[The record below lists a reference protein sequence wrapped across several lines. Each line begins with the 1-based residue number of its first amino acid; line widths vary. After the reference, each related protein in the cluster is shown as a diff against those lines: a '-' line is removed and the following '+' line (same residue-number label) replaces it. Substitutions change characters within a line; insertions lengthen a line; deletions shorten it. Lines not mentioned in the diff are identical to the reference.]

1 MEILVIT
8 SDKLLR
14 DRVKVG
20 LQQFPEFRVT
30 CGESFPGVNMLRT
43 VDFDLVFLELGE
55 TAHDCL
61 SLVQHLR
68 SFDQRT
74 ELVALA
80 DDRTIKDLAREK
92 QKHGIT
98 AFLANP
104 LDVTEFFRLISRL
117 RSRREE
123 TENNAAPSR

>member
-14 DRVKVG
+14 DQVKVG

-30 CGESFPGVNMLRT
+30 CGESFPGVNMLRSI
-43 VDFDLVFLELGE
+43 DFDLVFLELGE

-61 SLVQHLR
+61 TLVQHLR
-68 SFDQRT
+68 SFDSET

-80 DDRTIKDLAREK
+80 EDRMVKDLSREK
-92 QKHGIT
+92 QRHGIT
-98 AFLANP
+98 AFLVNP
-104 LDVTEFFRLISRL
+104 LDVTEFYRLISRL

-123 TENNAAPSR
+123 NAESAPSR